1 MLNQRRWQGDVY
13 EKYGESRTNNHIRRS
28 DTIAS
33 FFICM
38 KEKDVLVLTFF
49 DTGRHSDLFD
59 M

>member
-1 MLNQRRWQGDVY
+1 MFTKNMGRAVRII
-13 EKYGESRTNNHIRRS
+13 TIRRS